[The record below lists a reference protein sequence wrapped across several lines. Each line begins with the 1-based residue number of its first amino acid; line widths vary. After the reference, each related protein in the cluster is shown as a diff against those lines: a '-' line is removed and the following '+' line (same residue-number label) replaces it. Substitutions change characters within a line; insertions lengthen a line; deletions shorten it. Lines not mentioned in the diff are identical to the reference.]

1 MIKVCYS
8 ELDGPKGLSLRLEA
22 AGHAGYA
29 PAGQDI
35 VCAGASTLMQ
45 ALVYLLAGEE
55 SARSD
60 AWDEPEGPRLAV
72 AAQAPV
78 APWVQG
84 AFELAKAGF
93 TLLAERYPDN
103 LRFADVSRSGQ
114 QSMMDLQLFAE
125 GEAAPALSPEQSRQ
139 AVAAGTLKPEAPAAQ
154 PEAPRQTPAEP
165 EPQPEE
171 EPDASS
177 EEADSSIESGDAS
190 ASSSE
195 AAASSKPAAHS
206 TASSHA
212 ASSKPAAHS
221 AASSHAASSS
231 HSAASSHAAS
241 SHAASS
247 HAASSSTSASSGSSH
262 TTETTDAKINAY
274 VRRLRNLQKRS
285 SKKLYQTASSAYSEY
300 MEHPVEER
308 NLALKVSIVLGKTME
323 LTKLQN
329 ECDKEFKEIV
339 TELRQYLR
347 ENGYD
352 QSIADAAEK
361 EYKEEKDAMIKEL
374 TNVTYSQVTGKG
386 EGAKWLQEH
395 ADMGQ

>member
-1 MIKVCYS
+1 
-8 ELDGPKGLSLRLEA
+8 
-22 AGHAGYA
+22 
-29 PAGQDI
+29 
-35 VCAGASTLMQ
+35 MQ
-45 ALVYLLAGEE
+45 KHTKQLIA
-55 SARSD
+55 
-60 AWDEPEGPRLAV
+60 AV
-72 AAQAPV
+72 ALLLIAAVPLALHIANADSTDEAVASAAASSSEAQA
-78 APWVQG
+78 
-84 AFELAKAGF
+84 
-93 TLLAERYPDN
+93 
-103 LRFADVSRSGQ
+103 
-114 QSMMDLQLFAE
+114 
-125 GEAAPALSPEQSRQ
+125 
-139 AVAAGTLKPEAPAAQ
+139 EAPVSSSAAS
-154 PEAPRQTPAEP
+154 AAASASVP

-177 EEADSSIESGDAS
+177 EEADSSAESGDAS

-195 AAASSKPAAHS
+195 AAASSKP
-206 TASSHA
+206 ASSHA

-241 SHAASS
+241 S
-247 HAASSSTSASSGSSH
+247 SSSTSASSGSSH
-262 TTETTDAKINAY
+262 TTETTDAKVNAY

-323 LTKLQN
+323 LTKLQS

-386 EGAKWLQEH
+386 EGGKWLQEH

>member
-1 MIKVCYS
+1 
-8 ELDGPKGLSLRLEA
+8 
-22 AGHAGYA
+22 
-29 PAGQDI
+29 
-35 VCAGASTLMQ
+35 MQ
-45 ALVYLLAGEE
+45 KHTKQLIA
-55 SARSD
+55 
-60 AWDEPEGPRLAV
+60 AV
-72 AAQAPV
+72 ALLLIAAVPLALHIANADPTDEAVASAAASSSEEQAEAPV
-78 APWVQG
+78 SSSA
-84 AFELAKAGF
+84 ASAADF
-93 TLLAERYPDN
+93 T
-103 LRFADVSRSGQ
+103 S
-114 QSMMDLQLFAE
+114 
-125 GEAAPALSPEQSRQ
+125 
-139 AVAAGTLKPEAPAAQ
+139 
-154 PEAPRQTPAEP
+154 EP

-171 EPDASS
+171 ESDASS
-177 EEADSSIESGDAS
+177 EEADSSAESGDAS

-195 AAASSKPAAHS
+195 AATSSKPAEHS
-206 TASSHA
+206 ASSSHA

-241 SHAASS
+241 SS
-247 HAASSSTSASSGSSH
+247 HSASSSTSASSGSSH
-262 TTETTDAKINAY
+262 TTETTDAKVNAY

-323 LTKLQN
+323 LTKLQS

-386 EGAKWLQEH
+386 EGGKWLQEH

>member
-1 MIKVCYS
+1 MQKHTKQ
-8 ELDGPKGLSLRLEA
+8 L
-22 AGHAGYA
+22 
-29 PAGQDI
+29 I
-35 VCAGASTLMQ
+35 V
-45 ALVYLLAGEE
+45 
-55 SARSD
+55 
-60 AWDEPEGPRLAV
+60 AV
-72 AAQAPV
+72 ALLLIAAVPLALHIANADSTDETVASAAASSSEEQAEVP
-78 APWVQG
+78 ASS
-84 AFELAKAGF
+84 AASA
-93 TLLAERYPDN
+93 
-103 LRFADVSRSGQ
+103 ADSIS
-114 QSMMDLQLFAE
+114 
-125 GEAAPALSPEQSRQ
+125 
-139 AVAAGTLKPEAPAAQ
+139 
-154 PEAPRQTPAEP
+154 EP

-177 EEADSSIESGDAS
+177 EEADSSVESGDAS

-195 AAASSKPAAHS
+195 AAASSA
-206 TASSHA
+206 ASSHA

-241 SHAASS
+241 SSS
-247 HAASSSTSASSGSSH
+247 SSSTSALSGSSH
-262 TTETTDAKINAY
+262 TTETTDAKVNAY

-323 LTKLQN
+323 LTKLQS

-386 EGAKWLQEH
+386 EGGKWLQEH

>member
-1 MIKVCYS
+1 
-8 ELDGPKGLSLRLEA
+8 
-22 AGHAGYA
+22 
-29 PAGQDI
+29 
-35 VCAGASTLMQ
+35 MQ
-45 ALVYLLAGEE
+45 KNTKQVIA
-55 SARSD
+55 
-60 AWDEPEGPRLAV
+60 AV
-72 AAQAPV
+72 ALLLIAAVPLALHIANADSTDETVASAAASSSEAQA
-78 APWVQG
+78 
-84 AFELAKAGF
+84 
-93 TLLAERYPDN
+93 
-103 LRFADVSRSGQ
+103 
-114 QSMMDLQLFAE
+114 
-125 GEAAPALSPEQSRQ
+125 
-139 AVAAGTLKPEAPAAQ
+139 EAPVSSSAAS
-154 PEAPRQTPAEP
+154 AADSTSEP

-171 EPDASS
+171 EPDVSS
-177 EEADSSIESGDAS
+177 EEADSSAESGDAS

-195 AAASSKPAAHS
+195 AAASSA
-206 TASSHA
+206 ASSHA
-212 ASSKPAAHS
+212 ASSKSAAHS
-221 AASSHAASSS
+221 AASSHASSSHAASSS

-241 SHAASS
+241 SSHSASV
-247 HAASSSTSASSGSSH
+247 SSGSSH

-323 LTKLQN
+323 LTKLQS

-339 TELRQYLR
+339 TELRHYLR

-386 EGAKWLQEH
+386 EGGKWLQEH

>member
-1 MIKVCYS
+1 
-8 ELDGPKGLSLRLEA
+8 
-22 AGHAGYA
+22 
-29 PAGQDI
+29 
-35 VCAGASTLMQ
+35 MQ
-45 ALVYLLAGEE
+45 KHTKQLIA
-55 SARSD
+55 
-60 AWDEPEGPRLAV
+60 AV
-72 AAQAPV
+72 ALLLIAAVPLALHIANADSTDETVASAAASSSEEQAEVP
-78 APWVQG
+78 ASS
-84 AFELAKAGF
+84 AASA
-93 TLLAERYPDN
+93 
-103 LRFADVSRSGQ
+103 ADSIS
-114 QSMMDLQLFAE
+114 
-125 GEAAPALSPEQSRQ
+125 
-139 AVAAGTLKPEAPAAQ
+139 
-154 PEAPRQTPAEP
+154 EP

-177 EEADSSIESGDAS
+177 EEADSSVESGDAS

-195 AAASSKPAAHS
+195 AAASSA
-206 TASSHA
+206 ASSHA

-241 SHAASS
+241 S
-247 HAASSSTSASSGSSH
+247 STSASSGSSH
-262 TTETTDAKINAY
+262 TTETTDAKVNAY

-323 LTKLQN
+323 LTKLQS

-386 EGAKWLQEH
+386 EGGKWLEEH

>member
-1 MIKVCYS
+1 
-8 ELDGPKGLSLRLEA
+8 
-22 AGHAGYA
+22 
-29 PAGQDI
+29 
-35 VCAGASTLMQ
+35 MQ
-45 ALVYLLAGEE
+45 KHKKQLIA
-55 SARSD
+55 
-60 AWDEPEGPRLAV
+60 AV
-72 AAQAPV
+72 ALLLIAAVPLALHIANADPTDEVTASAAASSSEAQA
-78 APWVQG
+78 
-84 AFELAKAGF
+84 
-93 TLLAERYPDN
+93 
-103 LRFADVSRSGQ
+103 
-114 QSMMDLQLFAE
+114 
-125 GEAAPALSPEQSRQ
+125 
-139 AVAAGTLKPEAPAAQ
+139 EAPVSSSAAS
-154 PEAPRQTPAEP
+154 AADSTSEP

-177 EEADSSIESGDAS
+177 EEADSSAESGDAS

-206 TASSHA
+206 ASSSHA

-241 SHAASS
+241 S
-247 HAASSSTSASSGSSH
+247 STSASSGSSH
-262 TTETTDAKINAY
+262 TTETTDAKVNAY

-308 NLALKVSIVLGKTME
+308 NLTLKVSIVLGKTME
-323 LTKLQN
+323 LTKLQS

-361 EYKEEKDAMIKEL
+361 EYKEEKDAMVKEL

>member
-1 MIKVCYS
+1 
-8 ELDGPKGLSLRLEA
+8 
-22 AGHAGYA
+22 
-29 PAGQDI
+29 
-35 VCAGASTLMQ
+35 MQ
-45 ALVYLLAGEE
+45 KHTKQLIA
-55 SARSD
+55 
-60 AWDEPEGPRLAV
+60 AV
-72 AAQAPV
+72 ALLLIAAVPLALHIANADSTDETVASAAASSSEAQA
-78 APWVQG
+78 
-84 AFELAKAGF
+84 
-93 TLLAERYPDN
+93 
-103 LRFADVSRSGQ
+103 
-114 QSMMDLQLFAE
+114 
-125 GEAAPALSPEQSRQ
+125 
-139 AVAAGTLKPEAPAAQ
+139 EAPVSSSAAS
-154 PEAPRQTPAEP
+154 AADSTSEP

-177 EEADSSIESGDAS
+177 EEADSSAESGDAS

-195 AAASSKPAAHS
+195 A
-206 TASSHA
+206 A

-231 HSAASSHAAS
+231 HSASSHAL
-241 SHAASS
+241 
-247 HAASSSTSASSGSSH
+247 SSSTSASSGSSH

-323 LTKLQN
+323 LTKLQS

-386 EGAKWLQEH
+386 EGGKWLQEH

>member
-1 MIKVCYS
+1 
-8 ELDGPKGLSLRLEA
+8 
-22 AGHAGYA
+22 
-29 PAGQDI
+29 
-35 VCAGASTLMQ
+35 MQ
-45 ALVYLLAGEE
+45 KHTKQLIA
-55 SARSD
+55 
-60 AWDEPEGPRLAV
+60 AV
-72 AAQAPV
+72 ALLLVVAVPLALHIANADSTDETVASAAASSSEEQAEAPV
-78 APWVQG
+78 SSSA
-84 AFELAKAGF
+84 ASA
-93 TLLAERYPDN
+93 
-103 LRFADVSRSGQ
+103 ADSTS
-114 QSMMDLQLFAE
+114 
-125 GEAAPALSPEQSRQ
+125 
-139 AVAAGTLKPEAPAAQ
+139 
-154 PEAPRQTPAEP
+154 EP

-177 EEADSSIESGDAS
+177 EEADSSVESGDAS

-195 AAASSKPAAHS
+195 ATASSKPAAHS
-206 TASSHA
+206 AASSHA

-221 AASSHAASSS
+221 AASSHASSSS
-231 HSAASSHAAS
+231 HS
-241 SHAASS
+241 ASS

-323 LTKLQN
+323 LTKLQS

-386 EGAKWLQEH
+386 EGGKWLQEH

>member
-1 MIKVCYS
+1 
-8 ELDGPKGLSLRLEA
+8 
-22 AGHAGYA
+22 
-29 PAGQDI
+29 
-35 VCAGASTLMQ
+35 MQ
-45 ALVYLLAGEE
+45 KHTKQLIA
-55 SARSD
+55 
-60 AWDEPEGPRLAV
+60 AV
-72 AAQAPV
+72 ALLLIAAVPLALHIANADSTDKTVASAAASSSEAQA
-78 APWVQG
+78 
-84 AFELAKAGF
+84 
-93 TLLAERYPDN
+93 
-103 LRFADVSRSGQ
+103 
-114 QSMMDLQLFAE
+114 
-125 GEAAPALSPEQSRQ
+125 
-139 AVAAGTLKPEAPAAQ
+139 EAPVSSSAAS
-154 PEAPRQTPAEP
+154 AADSTSEP

-177 EEADSSIESGDAS
+177 EEADSSAESGDAS

-206 TASSHA
+206 AASSHA

-231 HSAASSHAAS
+231 HSAAS

-300 MEHPVEER
+300 MELPVEER

-329 ECDKEFKEIV
+329 ECDKEFQEIV

-386 EGAKWLQEH
+386 EGGKWLQEH

>member
-1 MIKVCYS
+1 
-8 ELDGPKGLSLRLEA
+8 
-22 AGHAGYA
+22 
-29 PAGQDI
+29 
-35 VCAGASTLMQ
+35 MQ
-45 ALVYLLAGEE
+45 KHTKQLIA
-55 SARSD
+55 
-60 AWDEPEGPRLAV
+60 AV
-72 AAQAPV
+72 ALLLIAAVPLALHIANADPIDEAVASAAASSSEAQA
-78 APWVQG
+78 
-84 AFELAKAGF
+84 
-93 TLLAERYPDN
+93 
-103 LRFADVSRSGQ
+103 
-114 QSMMDLQLFAE
+114 
-125 GEAAPALSPEQSRQ
+125 
-139 AVAAGTLKPEAPAAQ
+139 EAPVSSSAAS
-154 PEAPRQTPAEP
+154 AADSTSEP

-177 EEADSSIESGDAS
+177 EEADSSAESGDAS

-195 AAASSKPAAHS
+195 AAASSA
-206 TASSHA
+206 ASSHA

-241 SHAASS
+241 SSS
-247 HAASSSTSASSGSSH
+247 SSSTSASSGSSH
-262 TTETTDAKINAY
+262 TTETTDAKVNAY

-323 LTKLQN
+323 LTKLQS

-374 TNVTYSQVTGKG
+374 TDVTYSQVTGKG
-386 EGAKWLQEH
+386 EGGKWLQEH

>member
-1 MIKVCYS
+1 
-8 ELDGPKGLSLRLEA
+8 
-22 AGHAGYA
+22 
-29 PAGQDI
+29 
-35 VCAGASTLMQ
+35 MQ
-45 ALVYLLAGEE
+45 KHTKQLIA
-55 SARSD
+55 
-60 AWDEPEGPRLAV
+60 AV
-72 AAQAPV
+72 ALLLIAAVPLALHIANADSTDETVASAAASSSEAQA
-78 APWVQG
+78 
-84 AFELAKAGF
+84 
-93 TLLAERYPDN
+93 
-103 LRFADVSRSGQ
+103 
-114 QSMMDLQLFAE
+114 
-125 GEAAPALSPEQSRQ
+125 
-139 AVAAGTLKPEAPAAQ
+139 EAPASSTAS
-154 PEAPRQTPAEP
+154 AAASTSVP

-177 EEADSSIESGDAS
+177 EEADSSVESGDAS

-195 AAASSKPAAHS
+195 ATASSKPAAHS
-206 TASSHA
+206 AASSHA

-231 HSAASSHAAS
+231 HSAASSHAGS
-241 SHAASS
+241 S
-247 HAASSSTSASSGSSH
+247 SSGSSH

-323 LTKLQN
+323 LTKLQS

-386 EGAKWLQEH
+386 EGGKWLQEH

>member
-1 MIKVCYS
+1 
-8 ELDGPKGLSLRLEA
+8 
-22 AGHAGYA
+22 
-29 PAGQDI
+29 
-35 VCAGASTLMQ
+35 MQ
-45 ALVYLLAGEE
+45 KHTKQLIA
-55 SARSD
+55 
-60 AWDEPEGPRLAV
+60 AV
-72 AAQAPV
+72 ALLLIAAVPLGLHIANADSTDKTVASAAASSSEEQAEVP
-78 APWVQG
+78 ASSS
-84 AFELAKAGF
+84 AASA
-93 TLLAERYPDN
+93 
-103 LRFADVSRSGQ
+103 ADSTR
-114 QSMMDLQLFAE
+114 
-125 GEAAPALSPEQSRQ
+125 
-139 AVAAGTLKPEAPAAQ
+139 
-154 PEAPRQTPAEP
+154 EP

-177 EEADSSIESGDAS
+177 EEADSSAESGDAS

-206 TASSHA
+206 AASSHA

-241 SHAASS
+241 SS
-247 HAASSSTSASSGSSH
+247 HSASSSTSASSGSSH
-262 TTETTDAKINAY
+262 TTETTDAKVNAY

-323 LTKLQN
+323 LTKLQS

-386 EGAKWLQEH
+386 EGGKWLQEH

>member
-1 MIKVCYS
+1 
-8 ELDGPKGLSLRLEA
+8 
-22 AGHAGYA
+22 
-29 PAGQDI
+29 
-35 VCAGASTLMQ
+35 MQ
-45 ALVYLLAGEE
+45 KHTKQLIA
-55 SARSD
+55 
-60 AWDEPEGPRLAV
+60 AV
-72 AAQAPV
+72 ALLLIAAVPLALHIANADPTDETVASAAASSSEEQAEAPV
-78 APWVQG
+78 SSSA
-84 AFELAKAGF
+84 ASA
-93 TLLAERYPDN
+93 
-103 LRFADVSRSGQ
+103 ADSIS
-114 QSMMDLQLFAE
+114 
-125 GEAAPALSPEQSRQ
+125 
-139 AVAAGTLKPEAPAAQ
+139 
-154 PEAPRQTPAEP
+154 EP

-177 EEADSSIESGDAS
+177 EEADSSAESGDAS

-195 AAASSKPAAHS
+195 AAASSKP
-206 TASSHA
+206 ASSHA

-241 SHAASS
+241 SSS
-247 HAASSSTSASSGSSH
+247 SSSTSASSGSSH
-262 TTETTDAKINAY
+262 TTETTDAKVNAY

-323 LTKLQN
+323 LTKLQS

-386 EGAKWLQEH
+386 EGGKWLQEH

>member
-1 MIKVCYS
+1 
-8 ELDGPKGLSLRLEA
+8 
-22 AGHAGYA
+22 
-29 PAGQDI
+29 
-35 VCAGASTLMQ
+35 MQ
-45 ALVYLLAGEE
+45 KHTKQLIA
-55 SARSD
+55 
-60 AWDEPEGPRLAV
+60 AV
-72 AAQAPV
+72 ALLLIAAVPLGMHI
-78 APWVQG
+78 AN
-84 AFELAKAGF
+84 ADF
-93 TLLAERYPDN
+93 TDE
-103 LRFADVSRSGQ
+103 
-114 QSMMDLQLFAE
+114 
-125 GEAAPALSPEQSRQ
+125 
-139 AVAAGTLKPEAPAAQ
+139 AVASAAASSSEEQ
-154 PEAPRQTPAEP
+154 AEVPVSSAASAAASASVP

-177 EEADSSIESGDAS
+177 EEADSNVESGDAS
-190 ASSSE
+190 AFTSE
-195 AAASSKPAAHS
+195 AAASSAASSYAASSKPTAHS
-206 TASSHA
+206 AASSAASSHA

-221 AASSHAASSS
+221 AASSHASSSS
-231 HSAASSHAAS
+231 HA
-241 SHAASS
+241 AASS
-247 HAASSSTSASSGSSH
+247 HAASSSTSASASSGSSH

-274 VRRLRNLQKRS
+274 VWQLRNLQKRS

-323 LTKLQN
+323 LTKLQS
-329 ECDKEFKEIV
+329 ECDKEFQEIV
-339 TELRQYLR
+339 KELRQYLR

>member
-1 MIKVCYS
+1 MQKHTKQLIAAVALLLIAAVPLALHIANADSTDEVTASAAASSS
-8 ELDGPKGLSLRLEA
+8 EAQAEVPASSSA
-22 AGHAGYA
+22 ASAA
-29 PAGQDI
+29 
-35 VCAGASTLMQ
+35 AST
-45 ALVYLLAGEE
+45 
-55 SARSD
+55 S
-60 AWDEPEGPRLAV
+60 
-72 AAQAPV
+72 
-78 APWVQG
+78 
-84 AFELAKAGF
+84 
-93 TLLAERYPDN
+93 
-103 LRFADVSRSGQ
+103 
-114 QSMMDLQLFAE
+114 
-125 GEAAPALSPEQSRQ
+125 
-139 AVAAGTLKPEAPAAQ
+139 
-154 PEAPRQTPAEP
+154 EP

-177 EEADSSIESGDAS
+177 EEADSSAESGDAS

-195 AAASSKPAAHS
+195 AATSSKPAEHS
-206 TASSHA
+206 ASSSHA

-241 SHAASS
+241 SSS
-247 HAASSSTSASSGSSH
+247 SSSTSALSGSSH
-262 TTETTDAKINAY
+262 TTETTDAKVNAY

-300 MEHPVEER
+300 REHPVEER

-323 LTKLQN
+323 LTKLQS

-386 EGAKWLQEH
+386 EGGKWLQEH

>member
-1 MIKVCYS
+1 MQKHTKQLIAAVALLLVAAVPLALHIANADS
-8 ELDGPKGLSLRLEA
+8 TDETVASAAASSLEA
-22 AGHAGYA
+22 QAE
-29 PAGQDI
+29 
-35 VCAGASTLMQ
+35 VSAS
-45 ALVYLLAGEE
+45 
-55 SARSD
+55 SAASATD
-60 AWDEPEGPRLAV
+60 S
-72 AAQAPV
+72 
-78 APWVQG
+78 
-84 AFELAKAGF
+84 
-93 TLLAERYPDN
+93 T
-103 LRFADVSRSGQ
+103 S
-114 QSMMDLQLFAE
+114 
-125 GEAAPALSPEQSRQ
+125 
-139 AVAAGTLKPEAPAAQ
+139 
-154 PEAPRQTPAEP
+154 EP

-177 EEADSSIESGDAS
+177 EEADSSVESGDAS

-195 AAASSKPAAHS
+195 AAASSA
-206 TASSHA
+206 ASSHA
-212 ASSKPAAHS
+212 ASSKSAAHS
-221 AASSHAASSS
+221 AASSHASSSS
-231 HSAASSHAAS
+231 HSAS
-241 SHAASS
+241 SS
-247 HAASSSTSASSGSSH
+247 HAASSSSSTSASASSGSSH

-323 LTKLQN
+323 LTKLQS

-361 EYKEEKDAMIKEL
+361 EYKEEKDALIKEL

-386 EGAKWLQEH
+386 EGGKWLQEH

>member
-1 MIKVCYS
+1 MQKHTKQLIAAVALLLVAAVPLALHIANADS
-8 ELDGPKGLSLRLEA
+8 TDETVASAAASSLEA
-22 AGHAGYA
+22 QAEVSVSSSAA
-29 PAGQDI
+29 SA
-35 VCAGASTLMQ
+35 AAST
-45 ALVYLLAGEE
+45 
-55 SARSD
+55 S
-60 AWDEPEGPRLAV
+60 EPEL
-72 AAQAPV
+72 
-78 APWVQG
+78 
-84 AFELAKAGF
+84 
-93 TLLAERYPDN
+93 
-103 LRFADVSRSGQ
+103 
-114 QSMMDLQLFAE
+114 
-125 GEAAPALSPEQSRQ
+125 
-139 AVAAGTLKPEAPAAQ
+139 
-154 PEAPRQTPAEP
+154 
-165 EPQPEE
+165 QPEE

-177 EEADSSIESGDAS
+177 EEADSSAESGDAS

-195 AAASSKPAAHS
+195 ATASSA
-206 TASSHA
+206 ASSHA

-221 AASSHAASSS
+221 AASSHAS
-231 HSAASSHAAS
+231 S

-247 HAASSSTSASSGSSH
+247 HAASSSSSTSASASSGSSH

-323 LTKLQN
+323 LTKLQS

-361 EYKEEKDAMIKEL
+361 EYKEEKDALIKEL

>member
-1 MIKVCYS
+1 
-8 ELDGPKGLSLRLEA
+8 
-22 AGHAGYA
+22 
-29 PAGQDI
+29 
-35 VCAGASTLMQ
+35 MQ
-45 ALVYLLAGEE
+45 KHTKQLIA
-55 SARSD
+55 
-60 AWDEPEGPRLAV
+60 AV
-72 AAQAPV
+72 ALLLIAAVPLALHIANADPTDEVTASAAASSSEEQAEVP
-78 APWVQG
+78 ASS
-84 AFELAKAGF
+84 AASA
-93 TLLAERYPDN
+93 
-103 LRFADVSRSGQ
+103 ADSTR
-114 QSMMDLQLFAE
+114 
-125 GEAAPALSPEQSRQ
+125 
-139 AVAAGTLKPEAPAAQ
+139 
-154 PEAPRQTPAEP
+154 EP

-177 EEADSSIESGDAS
+177 EEADSSAESGDAS

-195 AAASSKPAAHS
+195 A
-206 TASSHA
+206 A

-241 SHAASS
+241 SSS
-247 HAASSSTSASSGSSH
+247 SSSTSALSGSSH
-262 TTETTDAKINAY
+262 TTETTDAKVNAY

-323 LTKLQN
+323 LTKLQS

-386 EGAKWLQEH
+386 EGGKWLQEH

>member
-1 MIKVCYS
+1 
-8 ELDGPKGLSLRLEA
+8 
-22 AGHAGYA
+22 
-29 PAGQDI
+29 
-35 VCAGASTLMQ
+35 MQ
-45 ALVYLLAGEE
+45 KHTKQLIA
-55 SARSD
+55 
-60 AWDEPEGPRLAV
+60 AV
-72 AAQAPV
+72 ALLLIAAVPLALHIANADPTDEAVASAAASSSEAQA
-78 APWVQG
+78 
-84 AFELAKAGF
+84 
-93 TLLAERYPDN
+93 
-103 LRFADVSRSGQ
+103 
-114 QSMMDLQLFAE
+114 
-125 GEAAPALSPEQSRQ
+125 
-139 AVAAGTLKPEAPAAQ
+139 EAPVSSSAAS
-154 PEAPRQTPAEP
+154 AADSTSEP

-177 EEADSSIESGDAS
+177 EEVDSSAESGDAS

-195 AAASSKPAAHS
+195 AAASSKPA
-206 TASSHA
+206 SSHA

-221 AASSHAASSS
+221 
-231 HSAASSHAAS
+231 
-241 SHAASS
+241 
-247 HAASSSTSASSGSSH
+247 AASSSTSASSGSSH
-262 TTETTDAKINAY
+262 TTETTDAKVNAY

-323 LTKLQN
+323 LTKLQS

-386 EGAKWLQEH
+386 EGGKWLQEH

>member
-1 MIKVCYS
+1 
-8 ELDGPKGLSLRLEA
+8 
-22 AGHAGYA
+22 
-29 PAGQDI
+29 
-35 VCAGASTLMQ
+35 MQ
-45 ALVYLLAGEE
+45 KHTKQVIA
-55 SARSD
+55 
-60 AWDEPEGPRLAV
+60 AV
-72 AAQAPV
+72 ALLLIAAAPLALHIANADSTDEAVASAAASSSEAQA
-78 APWVQG
+78 
-84 AFELAKAGF
+84 
-93 TLLAERYPDN
+93 
-103 LRFADVSRSGQ
+103 
-114 QSMMDLQLFAE
+114 
-125 GEAAPALSPEQSRQ
+125 
-139 AVAAGTLKPEAPAAQ
+139 EAPVSSSAAS
-154 PEAPRQTPAEP
+154 AAASVSEP

-177 EEADSSIESGDAS
+177 EGADSSAESGDAS

-195 AAASSKPAAHS
+195 AAASSA
-206 TASSHA
+206 ASSHA

-231 HSAASSHAAS
+231 HSAASSHASS

-262 TTETTDAKINAY
+262 TTETTDAKVNAY

-386 EGAKWLQEH
+386 EGGKWLQEH

>member
-1 MIKVCYS
+1 
-8 ELDGPKGLSLRLEA
+8 
-22 AGHAGYA
+22 
-29 PAGQDI
+29 
-35 VCAGASTLMQ
+35 MQ
-45 ALVYLLAGEE
+45 KHTKQLIA
-55 SARSD
+55 
-60 AWDEPEGPRLAV
+60 AV
-72 AAQAPV
+72 ALLLIAAVPLALHIANADSTDETVASAAASSSEEQAEAPV
-78 APWVQG
+78 SSSA
-84 AFELAKAGF
+84 ASA
-93 TLLAERYPDN
+93 
-103 LRFADVSRSGQ
+103 ADSTS
-114 QSMMDLQLFAE
+114 
-125 GEAAPALSPEQSRQ
+125 
-139 AVAAGTLKPEAPAAQ
+139 
-154 PEAPRQTPAEP
+154 EP

-177 EEADSSIESGDAS
+177 EEADSSAESGDAS

-206 TASSHA
+206 AASSHA

-241 SHAASS
+241 SSS
-247 HAASSSTSASSGSSH
+247 SSSTSALSGSSH
-262 TTETTDAKINAY
+262 TTETTDAKVNAY

-323 LTKLQN
+323 LTKLQS

-386 EGAKWLQEH
+386 EGGKWLQEH

>member
-1 MIKVCYS
+1 MQKHTKQLIAAVALLLIAAVPLGMHIANADFTDEAVASAAASSS
-8 ELDGPKGLSLRLEA
+8 EEQAEVPVSSA
-22 AGHAGYA
+22 ASAA
-29 PAGQDI
+29 
-35 VCAGASTLMQ
+35 ASTS
-45 ALVYLLAGEE
+45 V
-55 SARSD
+55 
-60 AWDEPEGPRLAV
+60 
-72 AAQAPV
+72 
-78 APWVQG
+78 
-84 AFELAKAGF
+84 
-93 TLLAERYPDN
+93 
-103 LRFADVSRSGQ
+103 
-114 QSMMDLQLFAE
+114 
-125 GEAAPALSPEQSRQ
+125 
-139 AVAAGTLKPEAPAAQ
+139 
-154 PEAPRQTPAEP
+154 P

-190 ASSSE
+190 AFTSE
-195 AAASSKPAAHS
+195 AAAS
-206 TASSHA
+206 
-212 ASSKPAAHS
+212 S

-231 HSAASSHAAS
+231 HAAHSAASSHAS
-241 SHAASS
+241 SSSYAAASS
-247 HAASSSTSASSGSSH
+247 HASSSSHAAASSHASSSSTLASSGSSH

-274 VRRLRNLQKRS
+274 VRRLQNLQKRS
-285 SKKLYQTASSAYSEY
+285 SKKLYQTASSAHSEY

-323 LTKLQN
+323 LTKLQS
-329 ECDKEFKEIV
+329 ECDKEFQEIV
-339 TELRQYLR
+339 TELRHYLR

>member
-1 MIKVCYS
+1 MQKHTKQLIAAVALLLIAAVPLALHIANADSTDETVASAAASSS
-8 ELDGPKGLSLRLEA
+8 EAQAEA
-22 AGHAGYA
+22 PMSSSA
-29 PAGQDI
+29 
-35 VCAGASTLMQ
+35 ASAADST
-45 ALVYLLAGEE
+45 
-55 SARSD
+55 S
-60 AWDEPEGPRLAV
+60 EPEL
-72 AAQAPV
+72 
-78 APWVQG
+78 
-84 AFELAKAGF
+84 
-93 TLLAERYPDN
+93 
-103 LRFADVSRSGQ
+103 
-114 QSMMDLQLFAE
+114 
-125 GEAAPALSPEQSRQ
+125 
-139 AVAAGTLKPEAPAAQ
+139 
-154 PEAPRQTPAEP
+154 
-165 EPQPEE
+165 QPEE

-177 EEADSSIESGDAS
+177 EEADSSAESGDAS

-206 TASSHA
+206 AASSHA

-241 SHAASS
+241 S
-247 HAASSSTSASSGSSH
+247 STSASSGSSH
-262 TTETTDAKINAY
+262 TTETTDAKVNAY

-323 LTKLQN
+323 LTKLQS

-386 EGAKWLQEH
+386 EGGKWLQEH

>member
-1 MIKVCYS
+1 
-8 ELDGPKGLSLRLEA
+8 
-22 AGHAGYA
+22 
-29 PAGQDI
+29 
-35 VCAGASTLMQ
+35 MQ
-45 ALVYLLAGEE
+45 KHTKQLIA
-55 SARSD
+55 
-60 AWDEPEGPRLAV
+60 AV
-72 AAQAPV
+72 ALLLIAAVPLALHIANADSTDETVASAAASSSEEQAEVP
-78 APWVQG
+78 ASST
-84 AFELAKAGF
+84 ASA
-93 TLLAERYPDN
+93 
-103 LRFADVSRSGQ
+103 ADSTS
-114 QSMMDLQLFAE
+114 
-125 GEAAPALSPEQSRQ
+125 
-139 AVAAGTLKPEAPAAQ
+139 
-154 PEAPRQTPAEP
+154 EP

-177 EEADSSIESGDAS
+177 EEADSSAESGDAS

-195 AAASSKPAAHS
+195 AAASSA
-206 TASSHA
+206 ASSHA
-212 ASSKPAAHS
+212 ASSKSAAHS

-231 HSAASSHAAS
+231 HS
-241 SHAASS
+241 AASS

-323 LTKLQN
+323 LTKLQS

-386 EGAKWLQEH
+386 EGGKWLQEH

>member
-1 MIKVCYS
+1 
-8 ELDGPKGLSLRLEA
+8 
-22 AGHAGYA
+22 
-29 PAGQDI
+29 
-35 VCAGASTLMQ
+35 MQ
-45 ALVYLLAGEE
+45 KNTKQLIA
-55 SARSD
+55 
-60 AWDEPEGPRLAV
+60 AV
-72 AAQAPV
+72 ALLLIAAVPLALHIANADPTDEVTASAAASSSEAQAEVP
-78 APWVQG
+78 A
-84 AFELAKAGF
+84 
-93 TLLAERYPDN
+93 
-103 LRFADVSRSGQ
+103 SS
-114 QSMMDLQLFAE
+114 
-125 GEAAPALSPEQSRQ
+125 AAS
-139 AVAAGTLKPEAPAAQ
+139 AAASASV
-154 PEAPRQTPAEP
+154 P

-177 EEADSSIESGDAS
+177 EEADSSAESGDAS

-206 TASSHA
+206 AASSAASSHA
-212 ASSKPAAHS
+212 ASSKSAAHS

-231 HSAASSHAAS
+231 YVSS
-241 SHAASS
+241 SS
-247 HAASSSTSASSGSSH
+247 HAASSSTSASASSGSSH

-274 VRRLRNLQKRS
+274 VRRLQNLQKRS
-285 SKKLYQTASSAYSEY
+285 SKKLYQTASSAHSEY

-323 LTKLQN
+323 LTKLQS
-329 ECDKEFKEIV
+329 ECDKEFQEIV

>member
-1 MIKVCYS
+1 
-8 ELDGPKGLSLRLEA
+8 
-22 AGHAGYA
+22 
-29 PAGQDI
+29 
-35 VCAGASTLMQ
+35 MQ
-45 ALVYLLAGEE
+45 KHTKQLIA
-55 SARSD
+55 
-60 AWDEPEGPRLAV
+60 AV
-72 AAQAPV
+72 A
-78 APWVQG
+78 
-84 AFELAKAGF
+84 
-93 TLLAERYPDN
+93 LL
-103 LRFADVSRSGQ
+103 L
-114 QSMMDLQLFAE
+114 
-125 GEAAPALSPEQSRQ
+125 
-139 AVAAGTLKPEAPAAQ
+139 VAAVPLALHIANADSTDETVASAAASSSEEQAEVPASSA
-154 PEAPRQTPAEP
+154 ASAADSTSEP

-177 EEADSSIESGDAS
+177 EEADSSAESGDAS

-206 TASSHA
+206 AASSHA
-212 ASSKPAAHS
+212 ASSKSAAHS

-231 HSAASSHAAS
+231 HS
-241 SHAASS
+241 AASS

-323 LTKLQN
+323 LTKLQS

-339 TELRQYLR
+339 TELRHYLR

-386 EGAKWLQEH
+386 EGGKWLEEH

>member
-60 AWDEPEGPRLAV
+60 AWDEPDGPRLAV
-72 AAQAPV
+72 AVQAPV

-125 GEAAPALSPEQSRQ
+125 GEAAPALSPAQSRQ

-154 PEAPRQTPAEP
+154 PEVPQQTPAEP

-177 EEADSSIESGDAS
+177 EEADSSAESGDAS

-195 AAASSKPAAHS
+195 AAASSA
-206 TASSHA
+206 ASSHA

-241 SHAASS
+241 SS
-247 HAASSSTSASSGSSH
+247 HSASSSTSASSGSSH
-262 TTETTDAKINAY
+262 TTETTDAKVNAY

-323 LTKLQN
+323 LTKLQS

-386 EGAKWLQEH
+386 EGGKWLQEH

>member
-1 MIKVCYS
+1 
-8 ELDGPKGLSLRLEA
+8 
-22 AGHAGYA
+22 
-29 PAGQDI
+29 
-35 VCAGASTLMQ
+35 MQ
-45 ALVYLLAGEE
+45 KHTKQLIA
-55 SARSD
+55 
-60 AWDEPEGPRLAV
+60 AV
-72 AAQAPV
+72 ALLLIAAVPLALHIANADSTDEVTASVAASSSEAQA
-78 APWVQG
+78 
-84 AFELAKAGF
+84 
-93 TLLAERYPDN
+93 
-103 LRFADVSRSGQ
+103 
-114 QSMMDLQLFAE
+114 
-125 GEAAPALSPEQSRQ
+125 
-139 AVAAGTLKPEAPAAQ
+139 EAPVSSSAAS
-154 PEAPRQTPAEP
+154 AADSTSEP

-177 EEADSSIESGDAS
+177 EEADSSAESGDAS

-195 AAASSKPAAHS
+195 ATASSKPAAHS
-206 TASSHA
+206 ASSSHA

-241 SHAASS
+241 S
-247 HAASSSTSASSGSSH
+247 SSSTSASASSGSSH

-386 EGAKWLQEH
+386 EGGKWLQEH

>member
-1 MIKVCYS
+1 MQKHTKQLIAAVALLLVAAVPLALHIANADS
-8 ELDGPKGLSLRLEA
+8 TDETVASAAASSLEA
-22 AGHAGYA
+22 QAEVPVSSA
-29 PAGQDI
+29 
-35 VCAGASTLMQ
+35 ASATD
-45 ALVYLLAGEE
+45 
-55 SARSD
+55 STS
-60 AWDEPEGPRLAV
+60 
-72 AAQAPV
+72 
-78 APWVQG
+78 
-84 AFELAKAGF
+84 
-93 TLLAERYPDN
+93 
-103 LRFADVSRSGQ
+103 
-114 QSMMDLQLFAE
+114 
-125 GEAAPALSPEQSRQ
+125 
-139 AVAAGTLKPEAPAAQ
+139 
-154 PEAPRQTPAEP
+154 EP

-177 EEADSSIESGDAS
+177 EEADSSAESGDAS

-195 AAASSKPAAHS
+195 AAASSA
-206 TASSHA
+206 ASSHA

-221 AASSHAASSS
+221 AASSHAS
-231 HSAASSHAAS
+231 
-241 SHAASS
+241 SS
-247 HAASSSTSASSGSSH
+247 HAASSSSSTSASTSSGSSH

-323 LTKLQN
+323 LTKLQS

-339 TELRQYLR
+339 TELRHYLR

-361 EYKEEKDAMIKEL
+361 EYKEEKDALIKEL

-386 EGAKWLQEH
+386 EGGKWLQEH

>member
-1 MIKVCYS
+1 
-8 ELDGPKGLSLRLEA
+8 
-22 AGHAGYA
+22 
-29 PAGQDI
+29 
-35 VCAGASTLMQ
+35 MQ
-45 ALVYLLAGEE
+45 KHTKQLIA
-55 SARSD
+55 
-60 AWDEPEGPRLAV
+60 AV
-72 AAQAPV
+72 ALLLIAAVPLALHIANADSTDETVASAAASSSEEQAEVP
-78 APWVQG
+78 ASS
-84 AFELAKAGF
+84 AASA
-93 TLLAERYPDN
+93 
-103 LRFADVSRSGQ
+103 ADSTS
-114 QSMMDLQLFAE
+114 
-125 GEAAPALSPEQSRQ
+125 
-139 AVAAGTLKPEAPAAQ
+139 
-154 PEAPRQTPAEP
+154 EP

-177 EEADSSIESGDAS
+177 EEADSSVESGDAS

-206 TASSHA
+206 ASSSHA

-221 AASSHAASSS
+221 AASSHASSSS
-231 HSAASSHAAS
+231 HS
-241 SHAASS
+241 
-247 HAASSSTSASSGSSH
+247 ASSSTSALSGSSH
-262 TTETTDAKINAY
+262 TTETADAKVNAY

-323 LTKLQN
+323 LTKLQS

-386 EGAKWLQEH
+386 EGGKWLQEH

>member
-1 MIKVCYS
+1 
-8 ELDGPKGLSLRLEA
+8 
-22 AGHAGYA
+22 
-29 PAGQDI
+29 
-35 VCAGASTLMQ
+35 MQ
-45 ALVYLLAGEE
+45 KHTKQLIA
-55 SARSD
+55 
-60 AWDEPEGPRLAV
+60 AV
-72 AAQAPV
+72 ALLLIAAVPLALHIANADPTDEVTASAAANSSEEQAEVP
-78 APWVQG
+78 A
-84 AFELAKAGF
+84 
-93 TLLAERYPDN
+93 
-103 LRFADVSRSGQ
+103 SS
-114 QSMMDLQLFAE
+114 
-125 GEAAPALSPEQSRQ
+125 AAS
-139 AVAAGTLKPEAPAAQ
+139 AAASASV
-154 PEAPRQTPAEP
+154 P

-177 EEADSSIESGDAS
+177 EEADSSAESGDAS

-195 AAASSKPAAHS
+195 A
-206 TASSHA
+206 T

-221 AASSHAASSS
+221 AASSHAASSKPAA
-231 HSAASSHAAS
+231 HSASSSHAAS
-241 SHAASS
+241 SSHSAASS

-262 TTETTDAKINAY
+262 TTETTDAKVNAY

-323 LTKLQN
+323 LTKLQS

-339 TELRQYLR
+339 TELRHYLR

-386 EGAKWLQEH
+386 EGGKWLQEH

>member
-1 MIKVCYS
+1 
-8 ELDGPKGLSLRLEA
+8 
-22 AGHAGYA
+22 
-29 PAGQDI
+29 
-35 VCAGASTLMQ
+35 MQ
-45 ALVYLLAGEE
+45 KNTKQVIA
-55 SARSD
+55 
-60 AWDEPEGPRLAV
+60 AV
-72 AAQAPV
+72 ALLLIAAVPLALHIANADSTDETVASAAASSSEAQA
-78 APWVQG
+78 
-84 AFELAKAGF
+84 
-93 TLLAERYPDN
+93 
-103 LRFADVSRSGQ
+103 
-114 QSMMDLQLFAE
+114 
-125 GEAAPALSPEQSRQ
+125 
-139 AVAAGTLKPEAPAAQ
+139 EAPVSSSAAS
-154 PEAPRQTPAEP
+154 AADSTSEP

-171 EPDASS
+171 EPDVSS
-177 EEADSSIESGDAS
+177 EEADSSAESGDAS

-195 AAASSKPAAHS
+195 AAASSA
-206 TASSHA
+206 ASSHA
-212 ASSKPAAHS
+212 ASSKSAAHS
-221 AASSHAASSS
+221 AASSHASSSHAASSS

-241 SHAASS
+241 SLHSASV
-247 HAASSSTSASSGSSH
+247 SSGSSH

-323 LTKLQN
+323 LTKLQS

-339 TELRQYLR
+339 TELRHYLR

-386 EGAKWLQEH
+386 EGGKWLQEH

>member
-1 MIKVCYS
+1 
-8 ELDGPKGLSLRLEA
+8 
-22 AGHAGYA
+22 
-29 PAGQDI
+29 
-35 VCAGASTLMQ
+35 MQ
-45 ALVYLLAGEE
+45 KHTKQLIA
-55 SARSD
+55 
-60 AWDEPEGPRLAV
+60 AV
-72 AAQAPV
+72 ALLLIAAVPLALHIANADSTDETVASVAASSSEEQAEAPV
-78 APWVQG
+78 SSSA
-84 AFELAKAGF
+84 ASA
-93 TLLAERYPDN
+93 
-103 LRFADVSRSGQ
+103 ADSTS
-114 QSMMDLQLFAE
+114 
-125 GEAAPALSPEQSRQ
+125 
-139 AVAAGTLKPEAPAAQ
+139 
-154 PEAPRQTPAEP
+154 EP

-177 EEADSSIESGDAS
+177 EEADSSAESGDAS

-195 AAASSKPAAHS
+195 AAASSA
-206 TASSHA
+206 ASSHA

-231 HSAASSHAAS
+231 HSAASSHASS

-262 TTETTDAKINAY
+262 TTETTDAKVNAY

-386 EGAKWLQEH
+386 EGGKWLQEH

>member
-1 MIKVCYS
+1 
-8 ELDGPKGLSLRLEA
+8 
-22 AGHAGYA
+22 
-29 PAGQDI
+29 
-35 VCAGASTLMQ
+35 MQ
-45 ALVYLLAGEE
+45 KHTKQLIA
-55 SARSD
+55 
-60 AWDEPEGPRLAV
+60 AV
-72 AAQAPV
+72 ALLLIAAVPLALHITNADSTDETVASVAASSSEAQA
-78 APWVQG
+78 
-84 AFELAKAGF
+84 
-93 TLLAERYPDN
+93 
-103 LRFADVSRSGQ
+103 
-114 QSMMDLQLFAE
+114 
-125 GEAAPALSPEQSRQ
+125 
-139 AVAAGTLKPEAPAAQ
+139 EAPVSSSAAS
-154 PEAPRQTPAEP
+154 AADSTSEP

-177 EEADSSIESGDAS
+177 EEADSSAESGDAS

-206 TASSHA
+206 ASSSHA

-231 HSAASSHAAS
+231 HST
-241 SHAASS
+241 ASS

-262 TTETTDAKINAY
+262 TTETTDAKVNAY

-323 LTKLQN
+323 LTKLQS

-386 EGAKWLQEH
+386 EGGKWLQEH

>member
-1 MIKVCYS
+1 
-8 ELDGPKGLSLRLEA
+8 
-22 AGHAGYA
+22 
-29 PAGQDI
+29 
-35 VCAGASTLMQ
+35 MQ
-45 ALVYLLAGEE
+45 KHTKQLIA
-55 SARSD
+55 
-60 AWDEPEGPRLAV
+60 AV
-72 AAQAPV
+72 ALLLVAAVPLALHIANADPTDETVTSAAASSSEEQAEAPV
-78 APWVQG
+78 SSSA
-84 AFELAKAGF
+84 ASA
-93 TLLAERYPDN
+93 
-103 LRFADVSRSGQ
+103 ADSTS
-114 QSMMDLQLFAE
+114 
-125 GEAAPALSPEQSRQ
+125 
-139 AVAAGTLKPEAPAAQ
+139 
-154 PEAPRQTPAEP
+154 EP

-177 EEADSSIESGDAS
+177 EEADSSVESGDAS
-190 ASSSE
+190 AFTSE

-206 TASSHA
+206 AASSHA

-231 HSAASSHAAS
+231 HSTASSHAAS
-241 SHAASS
+241 SS
-247 HAASSSTSASSGSSH
+247 HSASSSTSASSGSSH
-262 TTETTDAKINAY
+262 TTETTDAKVNAY

-323 LTKLQN
+323 LTKLQS

-339 TELRQYLR
+339 TELRHYLR

-386 EGAKWLQEH
+386 EGGKWLQEH